1 MKKYQFNANSA
12 VYMAIVS
19 AMTLVWVI
27 TLFLQNMWYEKKA
40 NTFVAGRQY
49 EDEKITWPGHKLIH
63 HLPVEYPQ
71 NL

>member
-1 MKKYQFNANSA
+1 
-12 VYMAIVS
+12 
-19 AMTLVWVI
+19 
-27 TLFLQNMWYEKKA
+27 MWYEKKA

-71 NL
+71 DL